1 MLKAIPATTDPDAG
15 FELDGSQAQ
24 LHAEQRQV
32 ILPVGSEGMS
42 YQDAAEILEIPVGT
56 VARACPVPRLSSPAF
71 GLGNAILR
79 GSAAG
84 SLMLVIA
91 ITGLVDFFSTRRHE
105 PAG

>member
-1 MLKAIPATTDPDAG
+1 
-15 FELDGSQAQ
+15 
-24 LHAEQRQV
+24 
-32 ILPVGSEGMS
+32 MS

-56 VARACPVPRLSSPAF
+56 VRSRLSRAATFFPRF
-71 GLGNAILR
+71 CMGNAIFR
-79 GSAAG
+79 DSATG